1 MKTRTL
7 ITTVLLG
14 TVVLARSQT
23 GTSFNQVQAK
33 PHPQAPKASV
43 VKDPNM
49 NADGSVTLSAG
60 PLKDVVAEIEQRIHY
75 WMEIQ
80 GGKDWVMPNIVYGLG
95 TQDALVP
102 TPMHLRSVSPVQAL
116 ALVAAAAGCS
126 LESIVAPAEKTGE
139 TAESAAFG
147 SSKPLPIIGYRIV
160 MASDSTHRPSLVAQQ
175 IPDLYREID
184 AMSATYGENHPSV
197 AGLRSRIKKLEQAE
211 DAGPLVGIGVALGRK
226 DGGVVVQEVIPGSP
240 ASLSPAIQP
249 GDRILSVAEAGK
261 QDFDVT
267 GLGLEKVV
275 QLIRGPPGTTVKI
288 TLSADTDNGP
298 TQHVASLVRA
308 RLPVPSQGTANPQVK
323 LVGLPSWFDDISNH
337 NLPAPVSSKFATS
350 QASAQNN
357 VPFVRVFALG
367 SVISGSAS
375 EIKEKEE
382 NLVKLI
388 EDALEIGGVATQTTR
403 RLSFHTQSRALIFK
417 GTAREQEIIEQ
428 VIKALKENETQQAA
442 PAPR

>member
-1 MKTRTL
+1 M
-7 ITTVLLG
+7 
-14 TVVLARSQT
+14 
-23 GTSFNQVQAK
+23 
-33 PHPQAPKASV
+33 
-43 VKDPNM
+43 
-49 NADGSVTLSAG
+49 
-60 PLKDVVAEIEQRIHY
+60 
-75 WMEIQ
+75 
-80 GGKDWVMPNIVYGLG
+80 
-95 TQDALVP
+95 
-102 TPMHLRSVSPVQAL
+102 
-116 ALVAAAAGCS
+116 
-126 LESIVAPAEKTGE
+126 
-139 TAESAAFG
+139 
-147 SSKPLPIIGYRIV
+147 
-160 MASDSTHRPSLVAQQ
+160 
-175 IPDLYREID
+175 
-184 AMSATYGENHPSV
+184 
-197 AGLRSRIKKLEQAE
+197 
-211 DAGPLVGIGVALGRK
+211 
-226 DGGVVVQEVIPGSP
+226 VQEVIPGSP

-261 QDFDVT
+261 QDLDVT

-323 LVGLPSWFDDISNH
+323 VVGLPSWLDDVSNP
-337 NLPAPVSSKFATS
+337 NLPAPVPSKFATS

-357 VPFVRVFALG
+357 APFVRVFALG